1 MLFVI
6 CCGAVR
12 PVGLGETGWVG
23 GWSPGIGDPT
33 VLGWVTVV
41 AYLAAAWLCYRAAVT
56 VGGGLGDAGASTR
69 RERILWSLFAGALL
83 LLGLN
88 KQLDLHSALT
98 EALRVVSR
106 DQGWYESR
114 REYQAAFVGILA
126 SVAALGVVGLT
137 AFTWRMSRSIKLAGL
152 GLGVLAAFVL
162 VRAAS
167 FHHADQLLG
176 SRVLG
181 LKASWILELAGIA
194 VAALGA
200 SWPPTS
206 LSQSS
211 RPRRTRRGSSR
222 RSPSTRRPCQSRRGD
237 S

>member
-6 CCGAVR
+6 SCGAVR
-12 PVGLGETGWVG
+12 PVGLGDSGLID

-33 VLGWVTVV
+33 ALGWLTVV
-41 AYLAAAWLCYRAAVT
+41 AYLAAAWLCYRAAGT
-56 VGGGLGDAGASTR
+56 DRGGLGDAGTSTR

-98 EALRVVSR
+98 EALRILSR
-106 DQGWYESR
+106 DQGWYAAR
-114 REYQAAFVGILA
+114 RGYQVAFVEALA
-126 SVAALGVVGLT
+126 LAAVAGFGALV
-137 AFTWRMSRSIKLAGL
+137 AFTWRLSRSIKFAGL

-176 SRVLG
+176 NRVLG
-181 LKASWILELAGIA
+181 LKASWMLELAGIA
-194 VAALGA
+194 VTALGA
-200 SWPPTS
+200 RQRVTAS
-206 LSQSS
+206 L
-211 RPRRTRRGSSR
+211 RRRN
-222 RSPSTRRPCQSRRGD
+222 
-237 S
+237 

>member
-6 CCGAVR
+6 SCGAVR
-12 PVGLGETGWVG
+12 PVSLGETGWIG
-23 GWSPGIGDPT
+23 RWSPGIGDPT
-33 VLGWVTVV
+33 VLGWAAVI

-56 VGGGLGDAGASTR
+56 AGVSLGEARASAR

-98 EALRVVSR
+98 EALRIVSR

-114 REYQAAFVGILA
+114 REYQAVFVATLAF
-126 SVAALGVVGLT
+126 VAALGVASLS
-137 AFTWRMSRSIKLAGL
+137 AFTRRLSRSIKLAGL
-152 GLGVLAAFVL
+152 GLGFLAAFVL

-167 FHHADQLLG
+167 FHHTDQLLG

-194 VAALGA
+194 IAALGA
-200 SWPPTS
+200 RQRVSAPH
-206 LSQSS
+206 
-211 RPRRTRRGSSR
+211 RR
-222 RSPSTRRPCQSRRGD
+222 RS
-237 S
+237 